1 MFTPLDPEPYGN
13 FWYPGS
19 KKKIIDADPQHQC
32 CGADGAEIIWGPGAG
47 AENKFS

>member
-1 MFTPLDPEPYGN
+1 MEIFGIPDP
-13 FWYPGS
+13 

-32 CGADGAEIIWGPGAG
+32 CGADGAEIIWRPGAG